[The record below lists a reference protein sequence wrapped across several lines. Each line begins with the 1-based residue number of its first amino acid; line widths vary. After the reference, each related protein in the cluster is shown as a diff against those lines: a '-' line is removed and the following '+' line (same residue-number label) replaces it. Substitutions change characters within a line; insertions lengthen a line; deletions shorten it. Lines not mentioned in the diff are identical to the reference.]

1 MDYYETIT
9 EIDHIGK
16 AIFGLLSNEE
26 LCNVRLVCKTWKD
39 FVGNAKFWKCRILKK
54 FQKNYSDIG
63 GFHLRLFGFPILHQS
78 YIGLGKTEHM
88 SVTILKLPDRTKS

>member
-1 MDYYETIT
+1 MDYYEIIT

-54 FQKNYSDIG
+54 FQKNDGDIG
-63 GFHLRLFGFPILHQS
+63 RFHLHLFGFLIISFIP
-78 YIGLGKTEHM
+78 E
-88 SVTILKLPDRTKS
+88 

>member
-1 MDYYETIT
+1 MDYYEIIT

-26 LCNVRLVCKTWKD
+26 LCNVRLVCKTWKY

-54 FQKNYSDIG
+54 FQKNDGDIG
-63 GFHLRLFGFPILHQS
+63 GFHLLTHFGIPYSQF
-78 YIGLGKTEHM
+78 YTRM
-88 SVTILKLPDRTKS
+88 SVLCT